1 MPKMKTKKSAAK
13 RFRVKPSGKIKFDRA
28 NHEHLATKKSKA
40 RKNRLKKAKYAGAGD
55 RGLILACLPY
65 DN

>member
-28 NHEHLATKKSKA
+28 GHEHLATKKSKT
-40 RKNRLKKAKYAGAGD
+40 RKNRLKKAKYAFAGD